1 MFKINQ
7 LSSKIV
13 IACLA
18 GALFGGI
25 FIFVMYRSHV
35 SALDNTVTNTDN
47 ITLGI
52 GINDLSSKLGERIDK
67 LEATQ
72 ARTKR
77 IASLLKMLREV
88 KSPVATEHYA
98 TMIVDLAEN
107 NGADYRILVAIMG
120 TESGWCKAD
129 IHYNCFGYMNK
140 VEYDSF
146 DDAFSHLVPKISVQY
161 ARIYGWNF
169 SALTEAYG
177 RVKNE
182 VQAARL
188 RSVAVKLFR

>member
-1 MFKINQ
+1 MNQ
-7 LSSKIV
+7 LSSKTV
-13 IACLA
+13 ITCLA
-18 GALFGGI
+18 SAFFCGC
-25 FIFVMYRSHV
+25 FIFAICRNHI
-35 SALDNTVTNTDN
+35 SALDNIISSTDN

-52 GINDLSSKLGERIDK
+52 SINDLSLKLGERINK
-67 LEATQ
+67 LETTQ
-72 ARTKR
+72 TRTKR
-77 IASLLKMLREV
+77 IASLLKMLRDV

-98 TMIVDLAEN
+98 AMIVDLAES
-107 NGADYRILVAIMG
+107 NGADYRVLVAIMG

-161 ARIYGWNF
+161 ARVYGWNF
-169 SALTEAYG
+169 SALTAAYG
-177 RVKNE
+177 RVENE